1 VHVGYEAYGAQ
12 ADLDYFL
19 ERMEVEKN
27 SFPIEE
33 LKWPRD
39 GEASKDDR
47 VQRLGPDFRAHRYYL
62 PALMSKAGVPS
73 WWKLEPGSAGGLE
86 LKLTPQDGLSSLQRK
101 MALEQTPYRIAKPIV
116 KKDSEGNMYDL
127 TRHFVE
133 QQMLYPFA
141 PLKDLVDAAS
151 RIYDMDPRPP
161 VIIEDKELLPET
173 FTDGI

>member
-1 VHVGYEAYGAQ
+1 
-12 ADLDYFL
+12 
-19 ERMEVEKN
+19 
-27 SFPIEE
+27 
-33 LKWPRD
+33 
-39 GEASKDDR
+39 
-47 VQRLGPDFRAHRYYL
+47 
-62 PALMSKAGVPS
+62 MSKSGVPS

-116 KKDSEGNMYDL
+116 RKDSEGNLYDL

-173 FTDGI
+173 FPDGT